1 MLGGILII
9 QLTMCVLVKLPA
21 LRNTKVETR
30 SLLRKQEMSWGYKI
44 THEPILQ
51 EHNHGGI

>member
-1 MLGGILII
+1 MFGGILIN

-21 LRNTKVETR
+21 LRNTKVRTR

-51 EHNHGGI
+51 EHGYGGI